1 MTDYRNA
8 RVCIYARVS
17 TLKQA
22 KNDLSIPDQVERL
35 KNWCEQNGAAVVD
48 TIVEPGA
55 SATDDARPQFQ
66 TMIAA
71 ASGEDRP
78 YDVILVH
85 SLSRLFRNA
94 MHFMQYRAML
104 KRSKVRIVSI
114 TQEFGEPAPP
124 FARVAASLGQSSTT
138 LFSMPSSSASFCPS
152 GSGISFR
159 AGSTSPQR
167 RSRQDGKSCGS

>member
-1 MTDYRNA
+1 MEFRAKPTDP
-8 RVCIYARVS
+8 
-17 TLKQA
+17 LK
-22 KNDLSIPDQVERL
+22 
-35 KNWCEQNGAAVVD
+35 
-48 TIVEPGA
+48 PGA

-78 YDVILVH
+78 YDVILEP

-114 TQEFGEPAPP
+114 TQEFGDDPAAELAVGMLAL
-124 FARVAASLGQSSTT
+124 FDEYHSL
-138 LFSMPSSSASFCPS
+138 
-152 GSGISFR
+152 
-159 AGSTSPQR
+159 
-167 RSRQDGKSCGS
+167 